1 MNLYE
6 TTPDL
11 ILEEIENRSNALMEA
26 EQEYVEKETNFKA
39 WCAGAIV
46 AHKNAGNSVAAAEN
60 LMKVKNPKTGEN
72 PWADMYQELN
82 NLAVQV
88 EKLKRDHR
96 RAMLAAELW
105 RTEQSNRRVV

>member
-6 TTPDL
+6 TTPEN
-11 ILEEIENRSNALMEA
+11 ILQEIERRSDALLHAELEYVNKDTNLKAWEAATAVAYKDSGMSVAEA
-26 EQEYVEKETNFKA
+26 EKRLRG
-39 WCAGAIV
+39 GADWPQMYREV
-46 AHKNAGNSVAAAEN
+46 QSAAA
-60 LMKVKNPKTGEN
+60 
-72 PWADMYQELN
+72 
-82 NLAVQV
+82 QV